1 MTDKEIIKRLY
12 KDYVNRYMKK
22 IFLALF
28 FSVIIAG
35 STAAVAWLLDPAI
48 KKIFLEKNKEFMYLI
63 PIAIIF
69 AFTIKGISLYLVR
82 TTMII
87 VGQSIEK
94 EVQHDLTKAII
105 NADTQVLEKKHSGNF
120 IANLLFDA
128 ALIIQLVSTAILN
141 LIKDSLTLIALLSLM
156 FYQNWRLSLLAIIMI
171 PLATITA
178 KSLGKRMGKITTQVQ
193 EKVGL
198 ITTYLSEILKNSK
211 IIKTY
216 QKEQFEFGRADK
228 FLEEAKEK
236 GQKMEIVLM
245 RATPIMEFLTG
256 IMLAA
261 LIYYSAIMVNEGTLE
276 INNFF
281 SFLAAMML
289 SYQPVRS
296 LATLHIGVNQG
307 LSGARRVL
315 AVIDQE
321 RKIYDNINAEDLII
335 DKAKI
340 EYKDVGFSYDS
351 KKEILKS
358 VNIKIEGGDVIALVG
373 HSGSGKTTIMNLIPR
388 FYNSSKGEILID
400 DQSIYNVSLSSLRK
414 KISLVSQDITL
425 FDDTV
430 LNNIAYA
437 DTKASEKK
445 IIEACKFSA
454 SHDFVEQLPEKY
466 DTIIG
471 ENGVRLSGGEKQRIS
486 IARAILKDAPIILLD
501 EATSSL
507 DADTEYKIQ
516 EAIMFL
522 TKNKTTIIIAHRLS
536 TVLRANKIFIVDQ
549 GRIVA
554 EGNHDYLLKNS
565 EIYKNFYNKQSRPN

>member
-1 MTDKEIIKRLY
+1 MTNKEIIKRLY
-12 KDYVNRYMKK
+12 KDYVKRYLKK
-22 IFLALF
+22 IFLALI
-28 FSVIIAG
+28 FSIIIAG
-35 STAAVAWLLDPAI
+35 STASIAWLLDPAI
-48 KKIFLEKNKEFMYLI
+48 KKIFVEKNKEFILLI
-63 PIAIIF
+63 PIAIML

-82 TTMII
+82 TTMIK
-87 VGQSIEK
+87 VGAAIEK
-94 EVQHDLTKAII
+94 EIQHDLTKAII
-105 NADTQVLEKKHSGNF
+105 NADTQVLEKRHSGKF
-120 IANLLFDA
+120 IGLLLFDA
-128 ALIIQLVSTAILN
+128 ALIIQLVSTAVLN

-156 FYQNWRLSLLAIIMI
+156 FYQNWRLSLFAIIMI
-171 PLATITA
+171 PLATFTA
-178 KSLGKRMGKITTQVQ
+178 KSLGKRMGKITSQVQ
-193 EKVGL
+193 EKIGM

-216 QKEQFEFGRADK
+216 QKEQFEFKRADK

-236 GQKMEIVLM
+236 GQKMGIVLV

-256 IMLAA
+256 IMIAG
-261 LIYYSAIMVNEGTLE
+261 LIYYSATMVGDGTLE

-296 LATLHIGVNQG
+296 LATLNIGINQG

-321 RKIYDNINAEDLII
+321 RKIESNIKSKDLVI

-340 EYKDVGFSYDS
+340 EYKDVIFAYDD

-358 VNIKIEGGDVIALVG
+358 VNLKIEGGDVVALVG
-373 HSGSGKTTIMNLIPR
+373 HSGAGKTTIMNLIPR
-388 FYNSSKGEILID
+388 FYNASSGEILID
-400 DQSIYNVSLSSLRK
+400 NQSIYKVSLFSLRK
-414 KISLVSQDITL
+414 NISLVSQDITL

-430 LNNIAYA
+430 LSNIAYA
-437 DTKASEKK
+437 DSDASKEK
-445 IIEACKFSA
+445 ILEACKFSS
-454 SHDFVEQLPEKY
+454 SHDFIEKLPEKY
-466 DTIIG
+466 NTIIG

-486 IARAILKDAPIILLD
+486 IARAILKNAPIILLD

-516 EAIMFL
+516 EAIMYL

-536 TVLRANKIFIVDQ
+536 TVLRANKIFIIDD
-549 GRIVA
+549 GRVAA
-554 EGNHDYLLKNS
+554 EGSHDYLLENS
-565 EIYKNFYNKQSRPN
+565 EIYKNFHNKQLRPH